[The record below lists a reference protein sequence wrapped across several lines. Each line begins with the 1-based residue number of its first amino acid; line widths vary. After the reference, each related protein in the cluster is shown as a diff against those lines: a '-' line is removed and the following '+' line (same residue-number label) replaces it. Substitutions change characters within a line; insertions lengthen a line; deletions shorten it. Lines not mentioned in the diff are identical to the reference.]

1 MYDTNKHIAS
11 TNIETYTSVFAKNPK
26 VRRSRVMSCAQKIA
40 STRVSITFSSRHCNR
55 FIIRSFELFV
65 QLEQW
70 LLHSSPTL
78 IFCSEKMRI
87 SQCNTTR
94 ISRNSKI
101 HSFHFSNIFEETFPI
116 IAKNLLFYILTR
128 SDEEQND
135 VILNEGEKKHR
146 EDLRILKDN
155 CPRRR
160 SAKYPR
166 VKRRREGSAWPWDQQ
181 PLCYRFSFYSQRKK
195 VFHCCLVQTGG
206 VWKSSNTAGSLK
218 KMVFFFFTCLR
229 ILLPNWPKTFG
240 LRALETYYLNCGSY
254 FNKI

>member
-87 SQCNTTR
+87 FGAIRRRR

-116 IAKNLLFYILTR
+116 IAKNLLFL
-128 SDEEQND
+128 
-135 VILNEGEKKHR
+135 
-146 EDLRILKDN
+146 
-155 CPRRR
+155 
-160 SAKYPR
+160 
-166 VKRRREGSAWPWDQQ
+166 
-181 PLCYRFSFYSQRKK
+181 
-195 VFHCCLVQTGG
+195 
-206 VWKSSNTAGSLK
+206 
-218 KMVFFFFTCLR
+218 
-229 ILLPNWPKTFG
+229 
-240 LRALETYYLNCGSY
+240 Y
-254 FNKI
+254 FNLEPKVTKSRTMLS